1 MIAARAAALAP
12 GEWIPVIGGWHPQQ
26 LREGRGP
33 TTAELDAVAPDHP
46 TYVQVLY
53 DEAVLNRA
61 GLAAAGLDAD
71 PPGGTVDRENGIVR
85 GFGAFR
91 HCLAAMGRPGRA
103 AQAHSIRAMGRELA
117 ALGLTGAL
125 GQRHSASSPRPMS
138 RSMTYGGTG

>member
-1 MIAARAAALAP
+1 M
-12 GEWIPVIGGWHPQQ
+12 
-26 LREGRGP
+26 
-33 TTAELDAVAPDHP
+33 
-46 TYVQVLY
+46 LY

-71 PPGGTVDRENGIVR
+71 PPGGTVDRDNGIVR

-103 AQAHSIRAMGRELA
+103 AQAQSIRAMTRELA

-125 GQRHSASSPRPMS
+125 DPGGIGVVPE
-138 RSMTYGGTG
+138 TYEPLYDVWRVG